1 MSAPLSSQTIG
12 DSRGDA
18 TAVALVASGNEWS
31 LRSLE
36 SILGAQ
42 GIKVLRAQ
50 SAEEAFSKAESN
62 AVHAVLVDAEVPG
75 LPGLELCQALRGM
88 PSVGAGTPIILLRP
102 RPWRRDERFEA
113 LRAGAWECIG
123 IPADSEELLLQL
135 RTYISAKRE
144 ADAIRDAGLIDP
156 LTGAYNVAGIL
167 RRVNELGSD
176 AIRYSRPIGCVALSP
191 RTQDGTAPEV
201 SETAAE
207 PTIALLRKVSRS
219 SDVIGRIGPTEF
231 AIVAPNAGPDGTLRL
246 AARVLA
252 AADSVPA
259 GVAPRLDLRAGYFA
273 VDDLRATSIP
283 PVELVRRAA
292 AALRQTTAADES
304 TRLNAYSAEL
314 TAYQN

>member
-1 MSAPLSSQTIG
+1 MSVHLSSQTHGDAGG
-12 DSRGDA
+12 DSS
-18 TAVALVASGNEWS
+18 AVALVASGNEWS
-31 LRSLE
+31 VRSLE

-42 GIKVLRAQ
+42 GIKVVRAMT
-50 SAEEAFSKAESN
+50 AEEAVAQAE
-62 AVHAVLVDAEVPG
+62 AHALHAVLVDADVPG
-75 LPGLELCQALRGM
+75 LSGLELCQALRGM

-135 RTYISAKRE
+135 RTYISAKKE

-156 LTGAYNVAGIL
+156 LTGAYNAAGIL

-176 AIRYSRPIGCVALSP
+176 AIRYSRPLGCVALSP
-191 RTQDGTAPEV
+191 RNLDGAAPAGDEA
-201 SETAAE
+201 SAE
-207 PTIALLRKVSRS
+207 PTIALLRQVSRS

-231 AIVAPNAGPDGTLRL
+231 AILAPNAGPDGTLRL

-259 GVAPRLDLRAGYFA
+259 SAAPRLDLRAGYFA
-273 VDDLRATSIP
+273 VDDLRAMSIP

-292 AALRQTTAADES
+292 AALHQSTHADES

>member
-1 MSAPLSSQTIG
+1 MSVHLSSQTVGDPRG
-12 DSRGDA
+12 DS

-50 SAEEAFSKAESN
+50 TAEEAFAQAE
-62 AVHAVLVDAEVPG
+62 AHPVHAVLVDADVPG
-75 LPGLELCQALRGM
+75 LPGLELCQALRGV
-88 PSVGAGTPIILLRP
+88 PGVGAGTPIILLRP

-135 RTYISAKRE
+135 RTYINAKRE
-144 ADAIRDAGLIDP
+144 SDSIRDAGLVDP
-156 LTGAYNVAGIL
+156 LTGVYNTAGIL
-167 RRVNELGSD
+167 RRMNELGSD
-176 AIRYSRPIGCVALSP
+176 AIRYSRPIGCVAFSP
-191 RTQDGTAPEV
+191 GGADTPADAAEA
-201 SETAAE
+201 SAE

-219 SDVIGRIGPTEF
+219 SDVIGRMGPTEF
-231 AIVAPNAGPDGTLRL
+231 AILAPNAGPDGTLRL

-252 AADSVPA
+252 AADSVPTNTT
-259 GVAPRLDLRAGYFA
+259 PRLDLRAGYFA

-283 PVELVRRAA
+283 PVEILRRAA
-292 AALRQTTAADES
+292 AALRQSTATDES